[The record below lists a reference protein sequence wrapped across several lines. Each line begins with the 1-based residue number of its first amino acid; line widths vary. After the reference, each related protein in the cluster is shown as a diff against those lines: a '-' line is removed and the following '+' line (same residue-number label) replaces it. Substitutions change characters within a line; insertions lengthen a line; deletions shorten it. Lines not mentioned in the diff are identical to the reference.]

1 MKSFYKASLLA
12 LALFGLTASAQ
23 SLKFDEDAQKAPH
36 IMASKDVVEVNYNA
50 GFSTVAVMANFD
62 GYEVVKNTED
72 ADWVSFRKEA
82 NGNITF
88 FTTHHNNHAT

>member
-50 GFSTVAVMANFD
+50 GFSTVAGSAS
-62 GYEVVKNTED
+62 EKKPT
-72 ADWVSFRKEA
+72 ATSPSSPP
-82 NGNITF
+82 ITWKPLPPAA
-88 FTTHHNNHAT
+88 HPSR